1 MSFEAPPG
9 GLDQRRIQR
18 RLCRTCG
25 AFCDNSLDLCP
36 VCQARFDGQNS
47 ELVSLLEMPNV
58 RVRRRERIT
67 CDEEDRRRR
76 GFEIETLFQ
85 FSLDSAAFRTQ
96 EADVTTEGTTVLSL
110 IYAPAAT
117 LLRVNHGWRGTEKAG
132 FLVDFETGEMLTGGA
147 AVNNPVQPRR
157 SERIK
162 LSVQG
167 TQNLLLVRFASPESQ
182 ADLNL
187 QATLQYALQR
197 GCEQLF
203 QLEESEL
210 GAERI
215 GMGPSRAI
223 LLWEAAE
230 GGAGVL
236 RRFVEE
242 ADVVARVAREA
253 LLRCH
258 FDDQGNDF
266 KPDCLAACYEC
277 LMSFNNQFEARQLDR
292 RHVLQILLDLR
303 SSHTQPRIGGRDWTA
318 HLDWLRSLTDTRSD
332 LERQFLNALAESHQR
347 LPDEAQRSIPEP
359 HCLADFFYSP
369 NVCIFC
375 DGSVHDQPAQAARD
389 VTVRRGLVNRGYRV
403 IVIRYDRPF
412 TEQIA
417 EHPDI
422 FGAQ

>member
-1 MSFEAPPG
+1 
-9 GLDQRRIQR
+9 
-18 RLCRTCG
+18 
-25 AFCDNSLDLCP
+25 
-36 VCQARFDGQNS
+36 VCHARFDGLNS

-76 GFEIETLFQ
+76 GFEIETFFQ

-96 EADVTTEGTTVLSL
+96 EADVPNDGTTILNM

-117 LLRVNHGWRGTEKAG
+117 LLRVNHGWRGMGQGG
-132 FLVDFETGEMLTGGA
+132 FLLDFETGEMLTGGA
-147 AVNNPVQPRR
+147 VPANNPAQPRR
-157 SERIK
+157 VERIK

-167 TQNLLLVRFASPESQ
+167 TQNLLLIRFASPAMQ
-182 ADLNL
+182 VDPVL

-210 GAERI
+210 SAERI
-215 GMGPSRAI
+215 GRGPSRAI

-242 ADVVARVAREA
+242 ADIIARVAGEA

-258 FDDQGNDF
+258 FNAQGNDL
-266 KPDCLAACYEC
+266 KADCLAACYEC
-277 LMSFNNQFEARQLDR
+277 LMSFNNQFEARELDR
-292 RHVLQILLDLR
+292 RHILQLLLDLQ
-303 SSHTQPRIGGRDWTA
+303 SSHTSPRIGGRDWPA
-318 HLDWLRSLTDTRSD
+318 HLDWLRSLTDSRSD
-332 LERQFLNALAESHQR
+332 LEREFLNALAESHHR
-347 LPDEAQRSIPEP
+347 LPDEAQRGIPEP

-389 VTVRRGLVNRGYRV
+389 QDVRRELVNRGYRV
-403 IVIRYDRPF
+403 IAIRYDRSLS
-412 TEQIA
+412 EQIA
-417 EHPDI
+417 EHPDL
-422 FGAQ
+422 FGHS